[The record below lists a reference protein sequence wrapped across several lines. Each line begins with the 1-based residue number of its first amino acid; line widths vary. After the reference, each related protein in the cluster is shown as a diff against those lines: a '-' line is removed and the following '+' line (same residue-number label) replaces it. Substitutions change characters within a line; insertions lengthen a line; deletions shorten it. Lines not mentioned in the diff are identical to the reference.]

1 MKVVFLLNRLD
12 SGGLE
17 NYLLRFLTYCFN
29 RDLGLDVTII
39 CKGEA
44 SGMKDVL
51 APKFIAL
58 DVAIEYIPISH
69 LSLKNHLQLYK
80 YLKEKQFNVLCDFG
94 GYLSGFVMLLAFS
107 LRIHIRIA
115 AYRESRFQFK
125 PTVLKRLY
133 VAISKRLVNFFATK
147 VLSNSVDAFRYFHP
161 KYQKKLKYKVIQNS
175 IDLPSKIDLN
185 HREKFRI
192 SHGIPINSFVVGN
205 VGRFTPSKNHAM
217 VSKFISQINKLD
229 DSVHFLLCGKG
240 VQDGMTSLSAELQ
253 NVHCIDYL
261 ESLDVFYNALDLFYF
276 PSLNEGHPNVLLE
289 AMATGLPII
298 ASDITAIKETSP
310 EIVKPFLVPALNME
324 MTLSAFNNYRKNP
337 SIFPSEKVS
346 QIIIKKYA
354 SDVNFELFIEEL
366 KGSN

>member
-80 YLKEKQFNVLCDFG
+80 YLKEKKFNVLCDFG
-94 GYLSGFVMLLAFS
+94 GYLSGVVMLLAFS
-107 LRIHIRIA
+107 LRINIRIA

-161 KYQKKLKYKVIQNS
+161 KYQKKY
-175 IDLPSKIDLN
+175 
-185 HREKFRI
+185 HE
-192 SHGIPINSFVVGN
+192 
-205 VGRFTPSKNHAM
+205 
-217 VSKFISQINKLD
+217 
-229 DSVHFLLCGKG
+229 
-240 VQDGMTSLSAELQ
+240 
-253 NVHCIDYL
+253 YL
-261 ESLDVFYNALDLFYF
+261 A
-276 PSLNEGHPNVLLE
+276 
-289 AMATGLPII
+289 
-298 ASDITAIKETSP
+298 
-310 EIVKPFLVPALNME
+310 
-324 MTLSAFNNYRKNP
+324 
-337 SIFPSEKVS
+337 
-346 QIIIKKYA
+346 
-354 SDVNFELFIEEL
+354 
-366 KGSN
+366 